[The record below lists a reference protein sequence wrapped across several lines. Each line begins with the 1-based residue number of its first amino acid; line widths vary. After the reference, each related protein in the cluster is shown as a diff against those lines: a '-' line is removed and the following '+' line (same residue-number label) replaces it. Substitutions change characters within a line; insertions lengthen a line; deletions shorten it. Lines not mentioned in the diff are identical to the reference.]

1 MLMKELAA
9 TTTTE
14 SSTPTVLGKRQA
26 RRQRRRRQLDLSSA
40 PLALTA
46 DERELCAVLT
56 VKFGKWLDRL
66 SIG

>member
-1 MLMKELAA
+1 MLMKELATTA
-9 TTTTE
+9 TSE
-14 SSTPTVLGKRQA
+14 SSSSVLGKRQA

-40 PLALTA
+40 PLASTA